1 MTEILERISNY
12 DWEQAFG
19 YAPFKREEVAEVI
32 VAEEGEGD
40 GDSWVGIFRLKDD
53 RIGYLK
59 AGCDYTGW
67 DCQASGAGD
76 TRRTLVEVVREL
88 CEDDDRRR
96 LKIALHGCFGIVI
109 VVIDGKVVR

>member
-1 MTEILERISNY
+1 MILERIDDY

-19 YAPFKREEVAEVI
+19 FAPFTREEVAEVI
-32 VAEEGEGD
+32 AAEDGQND
-40 GDSWVGIFRLKDD
+40 GDSWVGIFRLRDG

-67 DCQASGAGD
+67 DCQAGGTGD
-76 TRRTLVEVVREL
+76 TRRTLAEVAREL

-96 LKIALHGCFGIVI
+96 LKIALYACFGIVV
-109 VVIDGKVVR
+109 VVIDGKVIQ